1 MGRSVNVLSELDG
14 AVASTTAMLIPQK
27 EGGDTHQALFVLRS
41 YWQLVAAEGQKKNCF
56 SLKL

>member
-41 YWQLVAAEGQKKNCF
+41 YWQLVAAEGQKKIVF
-56 SLKL
+56 L